1 VEGIAQIDAATNSVV
16 DTTPVPLS
24 PAHCCSL
31 FTGPVLAAN
40 AAGAWFVAGGFAG
53 AKAMLVHIPV
63 GRRGKL
69 EYPLTV
75 TPTGVAVGGGAVWVV
90 GHDRRGYKVLRINAA
105 NGYVSRTVPFPRS
118 VRVDSIAF
126 GFGAVWVVSSA
137 RAMLYRI
144 EPRSQR
150 VRSLRLPL
158 PRATRP
164 EVMPSMGYIEIRT
177 TEGGRIGN
185 RGTSYL
191 IDPSPLSI
199 AHYEWNGPPDGFQNN
214 GEFGSNW
221 WYDRGSG
228 DVIRQRPPG
237 SSEKTTIPV
246 LRIPLLE
253 GGPCFTSITAGAR
266 SIWLTTAPQ
275 LPTGGCPS

>member
-1 VEGIAQIDAATNSVV
+1 
-16 DTTPVPLS
+16 VPLS

-105 NGYVSRTVPFPRS
+105 NGYVSRTVRFPRS

-150 VRSLRLPL
+150 LRSLRLPL

-164 EVMPSMGYIEIRT
+164 EVMPSMGYIEIRVT
-177 TEGGRIGN
+177 KGGRAGD

-191 IDPSPLSI
+191 VDPSPPLSI
-199 AHYEWNGPPDGFQNN
+199 VHYEWNGPPDGFQNN
-214 GEFGSNW
+214 GQFGSNW

-228 DVIRQRPPG
+228 KVIRQRPPG

-266 SIWLTTAPQ
+266 SIWVTTAPQ